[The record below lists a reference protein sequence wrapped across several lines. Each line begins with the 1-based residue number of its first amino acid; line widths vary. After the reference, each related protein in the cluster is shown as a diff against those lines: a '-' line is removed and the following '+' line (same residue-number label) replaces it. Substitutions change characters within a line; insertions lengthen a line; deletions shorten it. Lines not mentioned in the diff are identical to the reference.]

1 MVLWSGSRTLLL
13 SLGLGLGILLYVRCR
28 KLKEEKKRTKKKK
41 QGSVNIGGIF
51 GMDVGGTLTKIVYF
65 EAKLNGETNKN
76 QMLTPEP
83 LKRALTHHGDVKIDD
98 ETGTTNP
105 LRRSNSLGNLN
116 NPDHQAALQKI
127 YNYMDSTRQN
137 PQVTV
142 RDDVLSFYSSVLG
155 GKLHF
160 LLFETRNMISAIKLI
175 SSTSITENIS
185 TIGCTGGGAH
195 KYAKDFEDQLGIT
208 VTQLDELGC
217 LIRGMHF
224 ALTNIEGECYSY
236 RNDKADGASTAK
248 DKAEGESAKS
258 WQKDVK
264 EHTKKVTIPFDSLQ
278 NASQF
283 PYLLVNIGSG
293 VSILKVNGPG
303 MFERVSGSS
312 LGGGTYWGLC
322 RLLTRCATFE
332 EVLDIAESG
341 DATEVD
347 MLVRDIY
354 GGSYDSMNLSSTM
367 VASSFG
373 KLVMKEHPRDGVKEE
388 DLAIA
393 LLMMITNNIGQVSYL
408 NAQVHKCS
416 KIYFVGTFLRHN
428 PISCRRLA
436 FAIDFWSKGSMEALF
451 LTHEGYFGALGTF
464 LLSAFGND
472 CDKILSFVP
481 SKSLN
486 NNATNGDHEEGKA
499 LRFVSQN
506 MSVND
511 FMNENNG
518 KSVFGIPL
526 EFLNKIRNW
535 NPIPSENSTTSNGNN
550 SNSNADKSPRSSGQY
565 QNKIYRKSFGAPNE
579 LRDEKNIVIIGDH
592 TAIEDDAYDGNVT
605 PIATL
610 KKSPYSSEKMYEYH
624 SDDDN
629 SSEVKGDQTVYS
641 YGRNRRAVSME
652 N

>member
-1 MVLWSGSRTLLL
+1 MALLGNGARMFIL
-13 SLGLGLGILLYVRCR
+13 SLGLGLGILFYVRCR

-65 EAKLNGETNKN
+65 EAKLNDEIHKD
-76 QMLTPEP
+76 QSLTAEP
-83 LKRALTHHGDVKIDD
+83 LKRAVTHQGDVKLDD
-98 ETGTTNP
+98 ESITANP

-155 GKLHF
+155 GRLHF

-236 RNDKADGASTAK
+236 RSDKTDSASNTK
-248 DKAEGESAKS
+248 DNTENENAKS

-303 MFERVSGSS
+303 VFERVSGSS

-332 EVLDIAESG
+332 EVLDIAENG

-373 KLVMKEHPRDGVKEE
+373 KLVMKEHPRAGVKEE

-464 LLSAFGND
+464 LLSAFGSD

-481 SKSLN
+481 SKSSN
-486 NNATNGDHEEGKA
+486 DNASNGDNEEGKA

-506 MSVND
+506 RSVSD
-511 FMNENNG
+511 LTNENNG

-535 NPIPSENSTTSNGNN
+535 NPIHSEGSS
-550 SNSNADKSPRSSGQY
+550 SSGNV
-565 QNKIYRKSFGAPNE
+565 NKYRKSIGAPSE
-579 LRDEKNIVIIGDH
+579 LREEKNVVVIGDH
-592 TAIEDDAYDGNVT
+592 TAIEDEVNDGSANPTV
-605 PIATL
+605 TL
-610 KKSPYSSEKMYEYH
+610 KKSPYSTEKMYEYH

-629 SSEVKGDQTVYS
+629 SSEVKGEQSFYS
-641 YGRNRRAVSME
+641 NYGRNRRAVSME